1 MTWTNLLHYSGQILA
16 VAAAAELLLW
26 ILRVRDANLR
36 VRFLQAS
43 LALCLILPFVQ
54 PSRTLTRAEA
64 IAAITATPGAEMANR
79 VTTRIPPAALWSL
92 GAGVLLLRLALGLSA
107 LRRMRTK
114 ALDFSTTGGVPV
126 KLAEEL
132 TSPVVFG
139 FLSPV
144 ILLPSQAKS
153 TDAAVLAPMIDHEL
167 EHVRRRDWLY
177 TLAEEL
183 IRAAL
188 WFHPAVWRML
198 ANIRAARELAV
209 DQAVAARTVDSVDYA
224 ESLLTAASWR
234 QQPAPPQPAIAMFR
248 TAASLQNRLHRIQNL
263 EQETL
268 MTPFHRKAAIG
279 ALTAALA
286 GAALVTTS
294 TLPLFAA
301 AAAPPAA
308 QEEDVV
314 KPKLVRKTTPKYPAA
329 AKEQKI
335 QGTVVLDVTIGTDG
349 AVVNANVKSGDP
361 LLADAAVESVKEWEF
376 TPGRKAGKN
385 VEVIVTIEI
394 NFTLAP

>member
-1 MTWTNLLHYSGQILA
+1 MTWTNLLHYCGQILA

-64 IAAITATPGAEMANR
+64 IATVTATPGAEVAKQ
-79 VTTRIPPAALWSL
+79 VTTRIPVEAIWAG
-92 GAGVLLLRLALGLSA
+92 GACALLLRLALGLAA
-107 LRRMRTK
+107 LRRMR
-114 ALDFSTTGGVPV
+114 ARARDFGTSEGIPV
-126 KLAEEL
+126 KLADGL
-132 TSPVVFG
+132 SSPVVFG
-139 FLSPV
+139 FRSPV
-144 ILLPSQAKS
+144 VLLPAQASS

-167 EHVRRRDWLY
+167 EHVRRRDWVY

-183 IRAAL
+183 IRVAL

-209 DQAVAARTVDSVDYA
+209 DQAVAARTSDSVDYA

-234 QQPAPPQPAIAMFR
+234 CRPAPPQPAIAMFR
-248 TAASLQNRLHRIQNL
+248 TTASLRKRLHRIQNL

-286 GAALVTTS
+286 GAALLTTS

-301 AAAPPAA
+301 TPAAAA
-308 QEEDVV
+308 QEDDVV
-314 KPKLVRKTTPKYPAA
+314 KPKLLHKTTPKYPAA

-349 AVVNANVKSGDP
+349 AVVNAKVKSGDP
-361 LLADAAVESVKEWEF
+361 ILADAAVESVKEWEF
-376 TPGRKAGKN
+376 SPGRKGGKA
-385 VEVIVTIEI
+385 VEVIVTIEV